1 MFKDEL
7 KEKTLAAENV
17 IFNYLPENI
26 GFQQVVL
33 DAMRY
38 SVEAGGKRLRPIL
51 MSETYKLFGGEEK
64 VIEPFMAAM
73 EFIHTYSLIHDDLP
87 AMDNDELRRGK
98 PTTHIKFG
106 EDIAILAG
114 DGLLNFGF
122 ETAMKAFLIKP
133 CSDEVEKALMY
144 LANASGVFG
153 MVGGQTVDVI
163 TDTAGEIS
171 REKLDFVYDLKT
183 GALLLASMH
192 IGALLAKA
200 SDDDIKIID
209 KVARNVGLAFQIQ
222 DDILDVTGNVDE
234 LGKPIGS
241 DEKNHKATYVTFEGM
256 GKAKEDVKSLSDEAI
271 SLLDSLDCKN
281 DFLKNLIIY
290 LIDRKN

>member
-133 CSDEVEKALMY
+133 CSDEVERALMY

-171 REKLDFVYDLKT
+171 RDKLDFVYDLKT

-192 IGALLAKA
+192 IGALLAGA

-209 KVARNVGLAFQIQ
+209 KVAKNVGLAFQIQ
-222 DDILDVTGNVDE
+222 DDILDVTGSVDE

-241 DEKNHKATYVTFEGM
+241 DEKNHKATYVTFEGLI
-256 GKAKEDVKSLSDEAI
+256 KAKEDVKLLSDEAI
-271 SLLDSLDCKN
+271 LLLDSLDCKN